1 MFIEE
6 NAYTMREIIPVCF
19 FSEGGR
25 LERELKYIESA
36 LGESASNTHQ
46 LVIQTPKDPPA
57 SLLHSEALL
66 AHLKVIKA
74 ASSVTVHL
82 FNV

>member
-1 MFIEE
+1 M
-6 NAYTMREIIPVCF
+6 
-19 FSEGGR
+19 
-25 LERELKYIESA
+25 ERELKYIESA
-36 LGESASNTHQ
+36 LGEPASNTHQ